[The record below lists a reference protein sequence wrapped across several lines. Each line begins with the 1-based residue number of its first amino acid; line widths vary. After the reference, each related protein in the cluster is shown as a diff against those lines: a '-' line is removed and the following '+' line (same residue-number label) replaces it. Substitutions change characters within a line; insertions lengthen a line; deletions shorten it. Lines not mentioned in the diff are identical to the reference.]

1 MTLIAAFRARNNGI
15 LLCAD
20 REENDGYSKRE
31 IDKIYRIRELLP
43 CEVFIAGAGPVSVI
57 VNACAEI
64 RRSLKRSADAG
75 QDVLVEHQELLKAS
89 LKIIHKEYAKTLREF
104 PLGLI
109 IVIAP
114 RALHTPPVVYRTDGE
129 MLIPES
135 LYCSYGSGKA
145 ISDYLADRLYK
156 HGLQKDALALL
167 AAFIFREA
175 EQSSSGVGLGTD
187 MIFIHEDD
195 KSLHII
201 PPSAV
206 KEIEAGVPSLHDAI
220 YSYWEKHAKVP
231 DWLK

>member
-1 MTLIAAFRARNNGI
+1 MTLVAAFRGRENGI
-15 LLCAD
+15 LLCSD
-20 REENDGYSKRE
+20 REENDGFSKRA

-57 VNACAEI
+57 VNACGEI
-64 RRSLKRSADAG
+64 HRSFRRSADAG
-75 QDVLVEHQELLKAS
+75 QDVLLEHRELLKSS
-89 LKIIHKEYAKTLREF
+89 LKMIQKEYAKTLREF
-104 PLGLI
+104 PIGLI

-114 RALHTPPVVYRTDGE
+114 RALHTPPLLYRTDGE

-135 LYCSYGSGKA
+135 GYAAYGSGKT

-156 HGLQKDALALL
+156 HGLQKYALALL

-175 EQSSSGVGLGTD
+175 GESSVGVGLGTD
-187 MIFIHEDD
+187 MVFIHEGD

-206 KEIEAGVPSLHDAI
+206 KEIEDGVPSLADAI
-220 YSYWEKHAKVP
+220 YSCWEKDTKVP
-231 DWLK
+231 D